1 MLDSAPV
8 SRFAS
13 PAQHFWLSLFALLA
27 CGSLQGCTQQ
37 TSDDGPG
44 QLFRHVPTSTQNL
57 ALSFDGQSQ
66 YATTGTA
73 MFPVGRG
80 TQTIS
85 AWFELEVIAGKH
97 ALITL
102 RKDVDSGV
110 ELGLQD
116 GRLGAWNVYANRPLV
131 LATTPVAA
139 GVWHHA
145 AYTFDVTTNQL
156 YLDGVLVASSTTQPG
171 DRTPTTSWL
180 GTLDGTNDL
189 FKGNI
194 DDFRVFKVVLPVETI
209 MSEAS
214 GIAPTADAAGL
225 VLDLPCNENDG
236 DLVYDH
242 SMLANDGLLGDGVD
256 VRKPT
261 RVPSGAPN
269 DLN

>member
-1 MLDSAPV
+1 M
-8 SRFAS
+8 SRFAC

-27 CGSLQGCTQQ
+27 CSSLEGCTQQ

-44 QLFRHVPTSTQNL
+44 RLFRHVPTSTQNL

-73 MFPVGRG
+73 LFPVGRG
-80 TQTIS
+80 PQTIS

-102 RKDVDSGV
+102 RKDGDSGV

-116 GRLGAWNVYANRPLV
+116 GRLGAWRVFGNRTLV
-131 LATTPVAA
+131 IATTPISA

-145 AYTFDVTTNQL
+145 AYTFDMTTNQL
-156 YLDGVLVASSTTQPG
+156 YLDGVSVASSANLP
-171 DRTPTTSWL
+171 DERTPTTSWL

-189 FKGNI
+189 FKGSI
-194 DDFRVFKVVLPVETI
+194 DDFRVFSVAL
-209 MSEAS
+209 AS
-214 GIAPTADAAGL
+214 GAITPEAGGTISTADAGNL

-236 DLVYDH
+236 DLVYDY
-242 SMLANDGLLGDGVD
+242 STRMNDGLLGDGVD

-261 RVPSGAPN
+261 RVQSGAPN